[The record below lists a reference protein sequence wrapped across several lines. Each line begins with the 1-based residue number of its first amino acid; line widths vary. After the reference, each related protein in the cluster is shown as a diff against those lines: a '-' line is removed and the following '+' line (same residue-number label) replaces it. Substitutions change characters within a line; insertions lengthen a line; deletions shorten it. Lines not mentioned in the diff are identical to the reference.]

1 MFTTSATG
9 DRSERRAAIV
19 ETDGTI
25 RTLVED
31 ASGARVAVGGLL
43 VFARGKELVGVAWD
57 DRLRALAGAPAP
69 LVADVD
75 QFAVS
80 GSGTL
85 VLSGPDRLVVALEW
99 AREAR
104 KRVPPGVGRIIR

>member
-1 MFTTSATG
+1 
-9 DRSERRAAIV
+9 
-19 ETDGTI
+19 
-25 RTLVED
+25 
-31 ASGARVAVGGLL
+31 VGVPGLL
-43 VFARGKELVGVAWD
+43 LLARGTELVGVAWD

-69 LVADVD
+69 LATDVD

-85 VLSGPDRLVVALEW
+85 VVSAPSRLVVALEW